1 MRLKVIGSGS
11 AGNAYLL
18 YNNKE
23 ALLIECGIRVK
34 YIKEALDYDLAKLAG
49 CLISHEHLDHC
60 KSARQLLDAGI
71 DLYSSRGTLTA
82 LGIQQHHRCH
92 TVDNQ
97 PFQMGNFLVMAFD
110 VKHDAAEPVGFLIE
124 HDETGLILFLT
135 DSYFVPYTFPGL
147 TNIMVEV
154 NYDQEI
160 LDAKTAAGGR
170 PAFLRKRIM
179 SSHMN
184 LDTCKDLLLAND
196 LTAVN
201 NILLIHLSDSNA
213 DEKKFIRDIY
223 ELTGKTVKVANAG
236 MDIEFNKTPF

>member
-18 YNNKE
+18 YNDKE
-23 ALLIECGIRVK
+23 ALLIECGMRLK
-34 YIKEALDYDLAKLAG
+34 HIKEALDYDMAKLAG
-49 CLISHEHLDHC
+49 CLISHEHMDHC
-60 KSARQLLDAGI
+60 KAVGQLLDAGI
-71 DLYSSRGTLTA
+71 DVYSSAGTLKA
-82 LGIQQHHRCH
+82 LDISQHHRCH
-92 TVDNQ
+92 AVDNQ
-97 PFQMGNFLVMAFD
+97 PFQVGSFLVMAFD

-147 TNIMVEV
+147 TNILVEV

-160 LDAKTAAGGR
+160 LDSRVAAGR
-170 PAFLRKRIM
+170 PAFLRERIM
-179 SSHMN
+179 SSHMS

-196 LTAVN
+196 LSRVN
-201 NILLIHLSDSNA
+201 NILLIHLSDSNS
-213 DEKKFIRDIY
+213 DEKRFIREIY
-223 ELTGKTVKVANAG
+223 ELTGKTVKAASAG